1 MSDSKIFDFFDI
13 ENDRVVISP
22 NVLLVPEFRR
32 LTDKYKDAIPALTYV
47 RQMTHPSSPYRN
59 CPESDKSELIARD
72 IQGEYSLDDPEL
84 ILAVSK
90 AEEFYLSPTRRFYFD
105 AKVGLE
111 RMGKYLRTTNIFSGR
126 EGNDTTYLSFLKSVG
141 KITSEFKVLEKEYQE
156 EVSLLRG
163 GQESSYD
170 EES

>member
-1 MSDSKIFDFFDI
+1 MSESKIFDFFDV
-13 ENDRVVISP
+13 ENDRVVVSP

-32 LTDKYKDAIPALTYV
+32 LVEKYKDPIPALTYV

-59 CPESDKSELIARD
+59 SPEADKPELIARD

-90 AEEFYLSPTRRFYFD
+90 AEEFYLTPTRRFYFD

-111 RMGKYLRTTNIFSGR
+111 RMGTYLRTTIINSGR
-126 EGNDTTYLSFLKSVG
+126 DGNDTTYLSFLKSVG
-141 KITSEFKVLEKEYQE
+141 KITAEFKILEKEYQE
-156 EVSLLRG
+156 EVALLRG
-163 GQESSYD
+163 GAESSYD